1 MIQTELQSL
10 QVDFPSADRWLVLLL
25 AVMFFG
31 ALFWYYARTLPPLEK
46 RQMRT
51 LLALRLLAFVCL
63 FMVLAEPILAL
74 FLVSREKPVAA
85 VLVDR
90 SASMELGKEKREEV
104 AEKIVRNLT
113 ALKGDWEYKIFDFA
127 DTLAEQG
134 AFSGAKGTAT
144 AIGSAL
150 RYVSELPRLSGVVVV
165 SDGANNSGP
174 DPAGVAKKMPV
185 PVYAVAVGQEEREI
199 DLSIEGIKHP
209 PVVYQGAPVKLE
221 FLLSA
226 RGTGKNRLPL
236 TIARGN
242 KKAAEPVVDFSGDGE
257 KTVEVELTPDSIGNL
272 TFSAAL
278 PVLKGESQTKNNRR
292 IFSLRVLKGKL
303 KVLLVSGAPGW
314 NYRFLLEALGGNSR
328 LDVEGLVY
336 GAGNRP
342 LYSAALLTSRN
353 LSDYDLF
360 IFTEFS
366 PALLSGA
373 EAALDLAVREK
384 GKGVFFCLGPELSA
398 GNFSSKLLELLPV
411 GFKKTAPSF
420 FPVSGDVALTPE
432 GNAHPATRLSS
443 DPAQQREAWG
453 NLPPLE
459 GVVSSDFPTEAGTVL
474 ATVST
479 GMEGGRFPALAAK
492 NTGKGK
498 ALAAA
503 VYPIWKW
510 HFLPAGTLSG
520 DTTFAWFVNQACGWL
535 GGSEEEDRFN
545 LSTDKLVYRSGEE
558 VVFSAS
564 AFDLGQ
570 KPLENLDVEVLP
582 DREEKT
588 LLFES
593 VLGQYG
599 GRKRIIRPGT
609 YTAVATFKQ
618 EGKKM
623 GEART
628 RFTVEE
634 LSLEDRSVSYNP
646 TLLRGIAAASGGL
659 FYRPEEVGRFLR
671 DFAPQAE
678 ERSEKKEWELAHQ
691 PIFLFGMILFL
702 GTEWYLRRRWQ
713 LL

>member
-1 MIQTELQSL
+1 MILSDLQSL
-10 QVDFPSADRWLVLLL
+10 KVDFPSADRWLVLLL
-25 AVMFFG
+25 AVLLVG
-31 ALFWYYARTLPPLEK
+31 AIFWYYARTLPPLEK
-46 RQMRT
+46 RQRRT

-74 FLVSREKPVAA
+74 FLVSKEKPVAA

-90 SASMELGKEKREEV
+90 SASMQLGKEKREGA
-104 AEKIVRNLT
+104 AEKAVQNLT
-113 ALKGDWEYKIFDFA
+113 ALKGNWEYKIFDFA
-127 DTLAEQG
+127 DSLAEYG
-134 AFSGAKGTAT
+134 SLSGSKGTAT

-150 RYVSELPRLSGVVVV
+150 RYVSELPRLSGVVVI

-174 DPAGVAKKMPV
+174 GPVGVAQKMPV
-185 PVYAVAVGQEEREI
+185 PVYAVAIGQEERAV

-209 PVVYQGAPVKLE
+209 PVVYQGVPVKVE

-226 RGTGKNRLPL
+226 RGIGKNRLPL
-236 TIARGN
+236 TIARGG
-242 KKAAEPVVDFSGDGE
+242 KKAAELMVDFAGDGE
-257 KTVEVELTPDSIGNL
+257 KTVEAELAPDSVGNL
-272 TFSAAL
+272 TFSVAL

-303 KVLLVSGAPGW
+303 KVLLVSGTPGW
-314 NYRFLLEALGGNSR
+314 NYRFLIEALGDNSR
-328 LDVEGLVY
+328 LEVEGLVY

-342 LYSAALLTSRN
+342 LYSAPPLSSRN
-353 LSDYDLF
+353 LNDYDLF
-360 IFTEFS
+360 IFTDFT
-366 PALLSGA
+366 PALFSGA
-373 EAALDLAVREK
+373 EAPLELAIREK
-384 GKGVFFCLGPELSA
+384 GRGVLFCLNPEFFA
-398 GNFSSKLLELLPV
+398 GSFSPKILGLLPF
-411 GFKKTAPSF
+411 GFNRAIRSF
-420 FPVSGDVALTPE
+420 FPVSGDVALSPE

-443 DPAQQREAWG
+443 DPALQLEVWR

-459 GVVSSDFPTEAGTVL
+459 GVISSDFPTDAGTVL
-474 ATVST
+474 AMVSS
-479 GMEGGRFPALAAK
+479 GMEEGRFPALAAK
-492 NTGKGK
+492 NVGKGRV
-498 ALAAA
+498 LAAA

-520 DTTFAWFVNQACGWL
+520 DTTFAWFANQACGWL

-570 KPLENLDVEVLP
+570 KPLGGLGVELQP
-582 DREEKT
+582 GKEDKT

-593 VLGQYG
+593 ALGQYA
-599 GRKRIIRPGT
+599 GRKRIIPPGS

-618 EGKKM
+618 EGKKI
-623 GEART
+623 GEAKT
-628 RFTVEE
+628 RFTIEE

-646 TLLRGIAAASGGL
+646 TLLQGIASASGGA
-659 FYRPEEVGRFLR
+659 FYRPEQVGQFLR

-702 GTEWYLRRRWQ
+702 GAEWFLRRRWQ